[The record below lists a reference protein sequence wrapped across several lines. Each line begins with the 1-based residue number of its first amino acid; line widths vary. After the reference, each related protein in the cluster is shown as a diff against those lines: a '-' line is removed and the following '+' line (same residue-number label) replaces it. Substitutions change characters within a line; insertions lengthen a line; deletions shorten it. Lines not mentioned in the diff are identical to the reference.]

1 MFHFTM
7 RDRIRDILALLHI
20 TIINSRTN
28 SMISTAIIHHS
39 KYIIYHDSKIEAKA
53 PTKKVNLR
61 KSGTLPRYS
70 IILIYSIITERPTTA
85 PAPAPETK

>member
-1 MFHFTM
+1 
-7 RDRIRDILALLHI
+7 
-20 TIINSRTN
+20 
-28 SMISTAIIHHS
+28 MISTAIIHHS

-70 IILIYSIITERPTTA
+70 IITERPTTA